1 MKLGI
6 IIEIEE
12 IIDIGARWLF
22 DLKKKR
28 KKKGKLKKEYSNRIC
43 TIIKAT
49 MVELM
54 WSNIDRIRL

>member
-1 MKLGI
+1 MGI
-6 IIEIEE
+6 MIEE
-12 IIDIGARWLF
+12 IIDIGLF
-22 DLKKKR
+22 DLKK
-28 KKKGKLKKEYSNRIC
+28 KKEYSNRIC

>member
-1 MKLGI
+1 M
-6 IIEIEE
+6 IEE
-12 IIDIGARWLF
+12 IIDIGLF
-22 DLKKKR
+22 DLK
-28 KKKGKLKKEYSNRIC
+28 KKEYSNRIC